1 MSFKSLKL
9 SEKLQNTIALLGYVE
24 PTEIQEQS
32 IPPLLEGKDL
42 LATSQTG
49 TGKTASFVLPML
61 ENLEERT
68 KIRTGDE
75 RYKIDALILAPT
87 RELVIQIHEKI
98 EAYGEKFT
106 HKSVALY
113 GGIKLG
119 SQVKE
124 IRGGANIAVSTTARV
139 REHIKNK
146 SINLSNVKIV
156 ILDEADKM
164 LDMGFIDDI
173 RAIIAQI
180 PKKIGEKKRHSIMFS
195 ATFPPKIMKLAKSFL
210 DNPMTIEIDKE
221 NLSTKQVKQLVH
233 HVNEEEKLSLL
244 IKLIRDNKWHQ
255 ILIFTNTKIQ
265 ANIIVE
271 KLNEAKIKTQAI
283 HGDKSQGQRVEALNA
298 FKEQNISVLVA
309 TDVAARGID
318 IINLPHVINFELP
331 LKNEDYVHRIGR
343 TGRAKQKGQ
352 ALSLICEKEKEQ
364 LKEIEL
370 LINQTLESISTE
382 GFEHTS
388 KVKTEKKQKK
398 NTREEKST
406 LKKAK
411 EIAEK
416 MSKKDNSGLNQKKNS
431 KRSPIN
437 KRYF

>member
-1 MSFKSLKL
+1 MGVG
-9 SEKLQNTIALLGYVE
+9 LGF
-24 PTEIQEQS
+24 
-32 IPPLLEGKDL
+32 IPYTLHL
-42 LATSQTG
+42 
-49 TGKTASFVLPML
+49 
-61 ENLEERT
+61 
-68 KIRTGDE
+68 RTGV
-75 RYKIDALILAPT
+75 T
-87 RELVIQIHEKI
+87 R
-98 EAYGEKFT
+98 
-106 HKSVALY
+106 
-113 GGIKLG
+113 
-119 SQVKE
+119 
-124 IRGGANIAVSTTARV
+124 
-139 REHIKNK
+139 KNK
-146 SINLSNVKIV
+146 SINLSSVKIV

-173 RAIIAQI
+173 RTIIAQI

-370 LINQTLESISTE
+370 LINQTPESISTE

>member
-1 MSFKSLKL
+1 
-9 SEKLQNTIALLGYVE
+9 
-24 PTEIQEQS
+24 
-32 IPPLLEGKDL
+32 
-42 LATSQTG
+42 
-49 TGKTASFVLPML
+49 
-61 ENLEERT
+61 
-68 KIRTGDE
+68 
-75 RYKIDALILAPT
+75 
-87 RELVIQIHEKI
+87 
-98 EAYGEKFT
+98 
-106 HKSVALY
+106 
-113 GGIKLG
+113 
-119 SQVKE
+119 
-124 IRGGANIAVSTTARV
+124 
-139 REHIKNK
+139 
-146 SINLSNVKIV
+146 
-156 ILDEADKM
+156 
-164 LDMGFIDDI
+164 
-173 RAIIAQI
+173 
-180 PKKIGEKKRHSIMFS
+180 
-195 ATFPPKIMKLAKSFL
+195 
-210 DNPMTIEIDKE
+210 MTIEIDKE

-298 FKEQNISVLVA
+298 FKEQKISVLVA

-318 IINLPHVINFELP
+318 IINLPHVVNFELP

-343 TGRAKQKGQ
+343 TGRAKQNGQ

-370 LINQTLESISTE
+370 LINQTPESISTE